1 MRFLIVLVLG
11 VLSGMLL
18 AAGLLYFNPLSTEA
32 MSPLSVSQREQINL
46 NYSAVAADAIIYTN
60 NGDSLVEPQPKKIS
74 ELWEEPIRQ
83 SEALVT
89 ELYDARGNPVGFGIK
104 FSSRSENTRLL
115 NGEAL
120 VNSVWHV
127 VLPTQGTLLVE
138 QTENYWSY
146 LRDIVVPAHM
156 SAGDNWKGN
165 WLGIMSVGP
174 SALGMAAVYG
184 GSGEFHGIDAEAIER
199 VSAKAYSADLGPVA
213 VDGTLVIELPDQSTS
228 AIADS
233 DAQSQTTATTE
244 SP

>member
-1 MRFLIVLVLG
+1 MRFLVVLVLG
-11 VLSGMLL
+11 VLSGILM
-18 AAGLLYFNPLSTEA
+18 AAGLLYYNPLRTESV
-32 MSPLSVSQREQINL
+32 SPLSVSQRAQINL

-60 NGDSLVEPQPKKIS
+60 NGDALVEPQPKKIS

-89 ELYDARGNPVGFGIK
+89 EFYDARGNPAGFGIK
-104 FSSRSENTRLL
+104 FSSRSESTRLL

-127 VLPTQGTLLVE
+127 VLPTQGTMLVE

-146 LRDIVVPAHM
+146 LRDIVVPAHL

-165 WLGIMSVGP
+165 WHGTMSVGP
-174 SALGMAAVYG
+174 GALGMAAVFG
-184 GSGEFHGIDAEAIER
+184 GSGAFLGVDAEAIEM

-213 VDGTLVIELPDQSTS
+213 VEGRLVIELPDPRTS
-228 AIADS
+228 VVAGS
-233 DAQSQTTATTE
+233 DPQDQAAATIE